1 MTIKGETAKQ
11 QKVEMTT
18 KSELIKEPLQMH
30 QTVKVDTNG
39 QGVQNV
45 EQYITDSGIY
55 SQTGGRWLKIP
66 TEMSK
71 QITASLEQSANPE
84 AQLEQFKTIAKD
96 TKVTAPR

>member
-30 QTVKVDTNG
+30 QVVKVDSG

-55 SQTGGRWLKIP
+55 SQTGGRWLS
-66 TEMSK
+66 TECQGSTDACYEIMR
-71 QITASLEQSANPE
+71 IVTGCY
-84 AQLEQFKTIAKD
+84 QL
-96 TKVTAPR
+96 